1 MSTTD
6 QVTRLLSL
14 VPYLQSRGGYAGLRE
29 VAELYGVPVKQLR
42 KDVELLQFVGDQER
56 GPENLI
62 DIDLEGL
69 DEGDIF
75 LSNADFLTR
84 PMRFTPDEGV
94 SLAVA
99 LHAIAELAGPEQAAA
114 ARSALEKL
122 REAGRAPG
130 AIPIAVDTH
139 TGTPEMRDALS
150 AAIAERRVVR
160 LTYDGRQGATTVTP
174 VVEPKWLV
182 TQSRHSYLQAWNRE
196 LDAWRVYRLDR
207 IAQVEP
213 LEGEEAVER
222 GEPEPFDEGWLERR
236 PDAAVVTVELDERG
250 SWVKDYWPVR
260 AVRPTAVGIAVELLV
275 ADQAWLDS
283 QLLKLGPSVLAVTPP
298 AAARPAAQEAAEA
311 LAGYGH

>member
-1 MSTTD
+1 MKTTD

-14 VPYLQSRGGYAGLRE
+14 VPYLRSRGGYASLRE
-29 VAELYGVPVKQLR
+29 VAELYGVSVKQLR

-84 PMRFTPDEGV
+84 PMRFAPDEAV

-99 LHAIAELAGPEQAAA
+99 LHAIAELAGPEQADA

-122 REAGRAPG
+122 RQAGRVPG

-139 TGTPEMRDALS
+139 SGTPETRNALS
-150 AAIAERRVVR
+150 TAISERQVVR
-160 LTYDGRQGATTVTP
+160 LTYDAHQGAKTVNP
-174 VVEPKWLV
+174 VVEPKRLI
-182 TQSRHSYLQAWNRE
+182 TQSRHSYLQAWNRD

-207 IAQVEP
+207 VAQVEP
-213 LEGEEAVER
+213 LPERAAER
-222 GEPEPFDEGWLERR
+222 GEPDPFDEGWLERR
-236 PDAAVVTVELDERG
+236 PDAVVVTVELDARG

-260 AVRPTAVGIAVELLV
+260 EVRPTANGIAVELLV
-275 ADQAWLDS
+275 ADQGWLDS
-283 QLLKLGPSVLAVTPP
+283 QLLQLGPSVLSVTPP
-298 AAARPAAQEAAEA
+298 AAAQEAAREAAEA
-311 LAGYGH
+311 LAGYAD